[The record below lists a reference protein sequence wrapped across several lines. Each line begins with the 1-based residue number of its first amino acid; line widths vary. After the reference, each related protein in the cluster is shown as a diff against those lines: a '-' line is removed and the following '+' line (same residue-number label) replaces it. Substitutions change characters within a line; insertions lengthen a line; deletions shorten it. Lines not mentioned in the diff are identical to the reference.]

1 MRNFWFVAQKEG
13 CGAHRSGLELDV
25 VQRGVFSHGEVSA
38 TSSRLQLKVR
48 HFSFLVGT
56 HQVKNRDRF

>member
-1 MRNFWFVAQKEG
+1 MRNFWFAVQKEG

-25 VQRGVFSHGEVSA
+25 VQHGVFSRGRVSA

-48 HFSFLVGT
+48 HYTFLVGT
-56 HQVKNRDRF
+56 HQVKNQDRF